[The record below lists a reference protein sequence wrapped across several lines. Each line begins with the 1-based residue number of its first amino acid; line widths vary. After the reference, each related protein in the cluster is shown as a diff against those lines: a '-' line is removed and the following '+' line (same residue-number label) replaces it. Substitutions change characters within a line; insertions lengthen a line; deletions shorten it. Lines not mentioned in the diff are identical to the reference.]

1 MGFRYVGFAWALVAM
16 ALVYPV
22 FASWTTYADSG
33 LDEKSMAA
41 AVAQTFVLVA
51 AGLYAAV
58 SARSA
63 SLTFFLAVVFDFTLW
78 VLASFAV
85 GGGSSPTRAAAIVL
99 AGIAVWSALEIMN
112 RSAKNRTTYLS

>member
-1 MGFRYVGFAWALVAM
+1 MDFKFVTFAWALVAM

-22 FASWTTYADSG
+22 FASWTTYADAG

-41 AVAQTFVLVA
+41 AVAQTVVLVA

-112 RSAKNRTTYLS
+112 RNSKRRTTYLS

>member
-1 MGFRYVGFAWALVAM
+1 MGFRFVGFAWALVAM

-22 FASWTTYADSG
+22 FASWTTYADAG

-41 AVAQTFVLVA
+41 AVAQTVVLVA

-63 SLTFFLAVVFDFTLW
+63 SLTFFLSL
-78 VLASFAV
+78 
-85 GGGSSPTRAAAIVL
+85 IH
-99 AGIAVWSALEIMN
+99 I
-112 RSAKNRTTYLS
+112 

>member
-1 MGFRYVGFAWALVAM
+1 MNFKFVTFAWALVAM

-22 FASWTTYADSG
+22 FASWSTYAEAG
-33 LDEKSMAA
+33 LEEKSMAA
-41 AVAQTFVLVA
+41 AVAQTAVLVV

-63 SLTFFLAVVFDFTLW
+63 SLTFFLAIFCDFTLW

-85 GGGSSPTRAAAIVL
+85 GGGSLPTRAAAIVL
-99 AGIAVWSALEIMN
+99 TGIGIWAALELMN
-112 RSAKNRTTYLS
+112 RNAERRTTYLS

>member
-1 MGFRYVGFAWALVAM
+1 MKFKFVTFAWVLVAM

-22 FASWTTYADSG
+22 FASWSTYAEAG
-33 LDEKSMAA
+33 LESKSMAA
-41 AVAQTFVLVA
+41 AVAQSAVLVL

-63 SLTFFLAVVFDFTLW
+63 SLTFFLAITCDFTLW

-85 GGGSSPTRAAAIVL
+85 GGGSRPTRAAAIVL
-99 AGIAVWSALEIMN
+99 AGIGIWAALEMMN
-112 RSAKNRTTYLS
+112 RNAERRATYLS